1 MPDPTLTLLLVA
13 LQHPTHGDC
22 SAVLVRTHGGYAV
35 AYRRDATYRATLH
48 LEVTTWAG
56 RGALREYKLRNGRFC
71 HTVITEDGWVITIGG
86 ADDES
91 VNRGLEE
98 LGERV
103 VLAGEVTEWD
113 LERALDLLR
122 RIGIGHF
129 LVGSPDGTVG
139 VAVYRY
145 GRTLLEVLR
154 LAEGE
159 YVLVPND
166 PRYYDRGRFED
177 YDTDPV
183 RAAAE
188 IAGLDPYGVNRRD
201 VLVYLVEPRD
211 GRATVRVWVAYD
223 GGALLGRRGAGP
235 DPVEFMGCYVPAEWI
250 PRLPDLF
257 ELGTV
262 TLGRPMPTRAPEGN
276 SRSAG
281 SPVWWPVPVPA
292 GRPGG
297 SRWRRATD
305 DLHARDPTTE
315 GVRRVGTAVDP

>member
-1 MPDPTLTLLLVA
+1 VPDPTLALLLIA
-13 LQHPTHGDC
+13 LQHPAVHGDC

-56 RGALREYKLRNGRFC
+56 REALREYKLRNGRFC

-103 VLAGEVTEWD
+103 VLAGEVTEGD

-139 VAVYRY
+139 VAIYRY
-145 GRTLLEVLR
+145 GRTLLKVLR

-201 VLVYLVEPRD
+201 VLVYLVEPHD

-235 DPVEFMGCYVPAEWI
+235 DPVEFMGHHVPIGRI
-250 PRLPDLF
+250 PRLPKLL

-262 TLGRPMPTRAPEGN
+262 TLGRPVPERREVDGEPSGLPAWAWPVPPGRRRMRAPE
-276 SRSAG
+276 
-281 SPVWWPVPVPA
+281 
-292 GRPGG
+292 
-297 SRWRRATD
+297 
-305 DLHARDPTTE
+305 
-315 GVRRVGTAVDP
+315 